1 MTAARGR
8 PRSFDRTTALER
20 AMAVF
25 WEQGYEATSMT
36 DLTSAM
42 EIRSPSLYAAFGS
55 KEKLFLEAV
64 ALYGATEGEFIAR
77 ALADEPT
84 AREAV
89 AAILRGNVRAYT
101 DEAKP
106 GGCMIVQA
114 AANCS
119 AENAP
124 IQERLAQWR
133 EDGISSI
140 ARRVEQGILNGELPA
155 DTDTRAVA
163 SFYTAV
169 LQGMSVQARDGATRS
184 DLEKVAERAIA
195 AWDVVTGAVSSSATG

>member
-84 AREAV
+84 ARDAV
-89 AAILRGNVRAYT
+89 AAVLRGNARAYT

-119 AENAP
+119 RENAAV
-124 IQERLAQWR
+124 QDRLAEWR
-133 EDGISSI
+133 RAGAEDI
-140 ARRVEQGILNGELPA
+140 AHRIERGVLEGELPA
-155 DTDTRAVA
+155 DTDTEAVA
-163 SFYTAV
+163 SFYTAI

-195 AWDVVTGAVSSSATG
+195 AWDVVTGAVGAASP